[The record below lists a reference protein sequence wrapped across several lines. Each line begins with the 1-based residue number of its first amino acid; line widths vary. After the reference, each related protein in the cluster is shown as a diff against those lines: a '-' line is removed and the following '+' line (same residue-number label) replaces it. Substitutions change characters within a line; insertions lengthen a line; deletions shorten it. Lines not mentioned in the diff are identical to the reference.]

1 MTRFII
7 PTILV
12 GISIAVFFVF
22 GKPIYDSSDLTSPGI
37 VALQAKLASYNEALD
52 NSKSLEIERDK
63 LTAKKNAIDPNNLAK
78 LSKLLP
84 ENIDNIRL
92 ILEIE
97 KIALPYGMVLK
108 DVQYSNVPATSS
120 AVSGTAKGIIP
131 PLSATPAPNP
141 APAVQK
147 SGTAQASNKDY
158 GIWDLSFS
166 TTGTYNNFLNFTR
179 DLENNL
185 RIVDISSIKFSS
197 SAGSSSSFSSTLPE
211 SYKYDF
217 KIKTYW
223 LKN

>member
-7 PTILV
+7 QTILI
-12 GISIAVFFVF
+12 GISVAVFFVF
-22 GKPIYDSSDLTSPGI
+22 TKPIYYSNNPDSPGI
-37 VALQAKLASYNEALD
+37 AALQAKVDSFNEALN
-52 NSKSLEIERDK
+52 NSKALENQRDA
-63 LTAKKNAIDPNNLAK
+63 LTVKKNAIDPNNLTK

-92 ILEIE
+92 VLEIE
-97 KIALPYGMVLK
+97 QIALPYGMVLK
-108 DVQYSNVPATSS
+108 DVQYSNAPATATTASGTTKGIAPALSS
-120 AVSGTAKGIIP
+120 APASNTAP
-131 PLSATPAPNP
+131 T
-141 APAVQK
+141 VQK

-185 RIVDISSIKFSS
+185 RIVDVSSIKFSS
-197 SAGSSSSFSSTLPE
+197 SAGSSSGSSSTLPE

>member
-7 PTILV
+7 TTILI
-12 GISIAVFFVF
+12 GISVAVFFVF
-22 GKPIYDSSDLTSPGI
+22 TKPIYYSDSPDSPGI
-37 VALQAKLASYNEALD
+37 AALQAKMDSFNEALD
-52 NSKSLEIERDK
+52 NSHTLEKQRDA
-63 LTAKKNAIDPNNLAK
+63 LTVKENAIDPNNLIK

-108 DVQYSNVPATSS
+108 DVQYSNTPAVAT
-120 AVSGTAKGIIP
+120 AAPGTAKGIV
-131 PLSATPAPNP
+131 SAASALPASNP
-141 APAVQK
+141 APVVQK
-147 SGTAQASNKDY
+147 GGSAQAFSKDY

-179 DLENNL
+179 DIENNL

-197 SAGSSSSFSSTLPE
+197 SASSSSSSTLPE

-223 LKN
+223 LKK